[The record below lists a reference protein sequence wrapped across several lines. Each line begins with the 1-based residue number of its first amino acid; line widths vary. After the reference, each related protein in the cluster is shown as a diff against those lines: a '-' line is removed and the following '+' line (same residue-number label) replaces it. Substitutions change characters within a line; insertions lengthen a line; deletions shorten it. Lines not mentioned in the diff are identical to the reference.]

1 MTAEQELVIKQVVPF
16 PPRRGFADLFLDPA
30 ERKAFKLFK
39 NHKHPNVCPER
50 GTKEDDLRRLMF
62 EAEKQA
68 YEIATAD
75 EHLKT
80 YSPVFYGARNV
91 SRVVALNGRDI
102 TEQYLL
108 ECCLELEMLEGKDV
122 KFENVRNRFE
132 QVEKLF
138 NRAGIRHTKDMSAF
152 VNVNRSDIKLIDFA
166 VRDAYA
172 ETENQWIINGKIN

>member
-16 PPRRGFADLFLDPA
+16 PPRGGFADLFLDPA

-102 TEQYLL
+102 
-108 ECCLELEMLEGKDV
+108 
-122 KFENVRNRFE
+122 RSNRQQQSLDFL
-132 QVEKLF
+132 QPRLGVLF
-138 NRAGIRHTKDMSAF
+138 RQARE
-152 VNVNRSDIKLIDFA
+152 FA
-166 VRDAYA
+166 AERDEITVAR
-172 ETENQWIINGKIN
+172 EF